1 MLHELNRLRNR
12 ALALTAAALLLSPA
26 WAAVPQNKPV
36 PRSTLSGTVSGLA
49 PGHHAV
55 LKANK
60 VYSKEVHTT
69 YTRGDGA
76 YTLRGLTPGSYTVRP
91 SHPRYYFTP
100 NFRSVVVRDQDR
112 VDIDFEAH
120 PKAPPKKR

>member
-1 MLHELNRLRNR
+1 MRSWNHPRSW
-12 ALALTAAALLLSPA
+12 LAMVLLLAVAASPA